1 MPLKK
6 GTSQATIGS
15 NIAECI
21 KSYKSTGK
29 IGNTT
34 PKDMAHARKI
44 CAAAAYTTARKSSKG
59 KALVKHL
66 RKR

>member
-21 KSYKSTGK
+21 RSYKSTGK
-29 IGNTT
+29 IGDIT
-34 PKDMAHARKI
+34 PDDMKHARKI

-66 RKR
+66 RKK

>member
-15 NIAECI
+15 NISECI

-34 PKDMAHARKI
+34 PRDMAHARKI
-44 CAAAAYTTARKSSKG
+44 CAAAAYTTARKSAKG
-59 KALVKHL
+59 TALIKHL
-66 RKR
+66 RKK

>member
-21 KSYKSTGK
+21 RSYKESGK

-34 PKDMAHARKI
+34 PDNMAHARKI
-44 CAAAAYTTARKSSKG
+44 CAAAAYTTARRSSKG

-66 RKR
+66 RKK

>member
-15 NIAECI
+15 NIGECI

-34 PKDMAHARKI
+34 PRHLAHARQI
-44 CAAAAYTTARKSSKG
+44 CAAAAYSTARKSARG

>member
-15 NIAECI
+15 NIGECI
-21 KSYKSTGK
+21 RSYKSTGK
-29 IGNTT
+29 IGNTS
-34 PKDMAHARKI
+34 PRNLAHARKI
-44 CAAAAYTTARKSSKG
+44 CAAAAYTTARKSAKG
-59 KALVKHL
+59 KALAKHL

>member
-15 NIAECI
+15 NISECI
-21 KSYKSTGK
+21 SSYKKTGK

-34 PKDMAHARKI
+34 PKNMEHARKI

-59 KALVKHL
+59 KALIKHL
-66 RKR
+66 RKK

>member
-15 NIAECI
+15 NIAECMRG
-21 KSYKSTGK
+21 YKSTGK
-29 IGNTT
+29 IGNTS
-34 PKDMAHARKI
+34 PRNLAHARKI
-44 CAAAAYTTARKSSKG
+44 CAAAAYSTARRSSKG
-59 KALVKHL
+59 KALAKHL